1 MAKHFDIDLV
11 YRYHVLVDDD
21 SWDPY
26 QDAID
31 QAVNKHDRK
40 MVQHTLGHPDVA
52 TTSNQYG
59 VLQLA
64 VCNCATPSPPERR

>member
-1 MAKHFDIDLV
+1 MAKHFDVDLV
-11 YRYHVLVDDD
+11 YRYHVLANDD

-31 QAVNKHDRK
+31 QAVDEHDRK
-40 MVQHTLGHPDVA
+40 LVGHTLGHPNVA
-52 TTSNQYG
+52 TAGNQYG

-64 VCNCATPSPPERR
+64 VCHCEIPSQEMR

>member
-1 MAKHFDIDLV
+1 MARHFDVDLV

-31 QAVNKHDRK
+31 QAVNEHSQKKAQNILD
-40 MVQHTLGHPDVA
+40 HPDVA
-52 TTSNQYG
+52 TDGNQYG
-59 VLQLA
+59 VHQRA
-64 VCNCATPSPPERR
+64 VCDCALVATQP